1 MPMMARSVEA
11 NKVMMGDAV
20 VERAEAM
27 MGVAVV
33 ERAEAVLVVV
43 DEAEAVLKRVRL
55 RNNQLPM
62 PSSNHFLCRH
72 YQAVSSTCKL
82 ARKTLARVR
91 QP

>member
-27 MGVAVV
+27 MGEAVV
-33 ERAEAVLVVV
+33 ERAEAVLVIV
-43 DEAEAVLKRVRL
+43 DQVEAVHERARP

-62 PSSNHFLCRH
+62 PSSNHFLYRH
-72 YQAVSSTCKL
+72 YQAVSST
-82 ARKTLARVR
+82 
-91 QP
+91 

>member
-1 MPMMARSVEA
+1 MMARSVEA

-43 DEAEAVLKRVRL
+43 DQAEAVHERARP

-62 PSSNHFLCRH
+62 PSSNHFSPRH
-72 YQAVSSTCKL
+72 YQAVSST
-82 ARKTLARVR
+82 
-91 QP
+91 